1 MDGRLDFP
9 ESTYEQ
15 MLVSFQVGVDHST
28 NALLPGYLVTEDA
41 AERIVK
47 WAAETSGYFEAV
59 AQICATNLELGT
71 SLPQPLR
78 TFASQVLRGQF
89 RQPKIRHRPRNR
101 DWMEKAFL
109 YSWGFSA
116 HLNFDLTLTRNDV
129 TESRRNA
136 CDALSE
142 ALGVCGCPRSYSQI
156 KRLFVHKDYAR
167 FREENSRVGQAWQKK
182 QSVKQVIQN
191 LLE

>member
-1 MDGRLDFP
+1 MSRRYLEATTWLCDEIEPVVVDGRLDFP

-41 AERIVK
+41 AERIVR

-78 TFASQVLRGQF
+78 TFASQVLPHHEQQQFLMAARG
-89 RQPKIRHRPRNR
+89 
-101 DWMEKAFL
+101 A
-109 YSWGFSA
+109 A
-116 HLNFDLTLTRNDV
+116 
-129 TESRRNA
+129 
-136 CDALSE
+136 
-142 ALGVCGCPRSYSQI
+142 
-156 KRLFVHKDYAR
+156 
-167 FREENSRVGQAWQKK
+167 
-182 QSVKQVIQN
+182 
-191 LLE
+191 